1 MQNERDKSTQM
12 RLREKV
18 SFQVSWIFKA
28 VFVTNNGKFKEIF
41 DSYKLPFA
49 FVR

>member
-1 MQNERDKSTQM
+1 M

-18 SFQVSWIFKA
+18 FCQVSWIFQWVYFAK
-28 VFVTNNGKFKEIF
+28 NGKFKEIF
-41 DSYKLPFA
+41 DCYKLPFA